1 MGAWNLF
8 AGLEDRALYRS
19 AFSTDKVAFPD
30 LTSGDQ
36 LSIQFTLLKRNT
48 GEDYLL
54 TAWERMAAAAYSLR
68 IGLFLTASPYTQLAY
83 QTSFTVVSDDAYA
96 REGVLALDT
105 AAIATALTSVN
116 SLVAT
121 FEIEAT
127 IGSSDHT
134 VFRKTDVNLIKALIP
149 SGTSS
154 EQPGQQNATIQQV
167 QAQFVPRDGTGSVPC
182 NHILMLGDDGLPYVF
197 TIRNGQPHAEAF

>member
-1 MGAWNLF
+1 MGAWKLF

-19 AFSTDKVAFPD
+19 AFSTDKVALPD

-36 LSIQFTLLKRNT
+36 LSIQFELLKRNT
-48 GEDYLL
+48 GSDYLL
-54 TAWERMAAAAYSLR
+54 TPWERVAASAYSLR

-83 QTSFTVVSDDAYA
+83 QTSFTSVAGNEYA

-105 AAIATALTSVN
+105 SEITTALTSVN
-116 SLVAT
+116 SVAST

-127 IGSSDHT
+127 IGGSDHT

-149 SGTSS
+149 SGTAST
-154 EQPGQQNATIQQV
+154 QPGQTAATQEWV
-167 QAQFVPRDGTGSVPC
+167 KAQFTPRDGITTLYDHQLWTGR
-182 NHILMLGDDGLPYVF
+182 DGVQYVSF
-197 TIRNGQPHAEAF
+197 IENGQMKVEPWV